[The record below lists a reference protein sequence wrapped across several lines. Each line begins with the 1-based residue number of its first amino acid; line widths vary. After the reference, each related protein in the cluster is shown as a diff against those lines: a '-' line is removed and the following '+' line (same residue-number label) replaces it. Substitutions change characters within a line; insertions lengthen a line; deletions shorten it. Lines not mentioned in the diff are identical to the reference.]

1 VASRA
6 QKENT
11 EEDVEQAVQ
20 QAASLAQTLHEDG
33 KVETSV
39 HGNNKAR
46 KNVNGSDREKVLV
59 KAELE
64 EEEELETSDA
74 LSSCTSS
81 TEEEDIDDDSVG
93 AALKTCI
100 EEGDLSSEIFRRMDR
115 KANAYSTDK
124 IVNCASSQPL
134 RQRKSKRQ
142 KEKMKRLQRAKR
154 KKNINSFI
162 DQTSLFD
169 LFDSNGDLG
178 GLSEL
183 CAAMLALNQDLE
195 TPTKSRKRHREK
207 SPRNR
212 SPIAT
217 PSKLN
222 KAGRKSEK
230 NMLPQAQGSANKN
243 LSSNLD
249 INNVGQKED
258 KVVQKRKVKKG
269 KERNPYKSIYS
280 KRLLAIIPRQQG
292 PSIIDAT
299 VLIQVNGKRFRRLK
313 KEKVLRPTPIMLR
326 PSLLKDKKKK
336 ELKVLINLFNSA
348 LISYILIFFA
358 KVDKVFDQS
367 TRQ

>member
-1 VASRA
+1 MASRA

-11 EEDVEQAVQ
+11 EEDVEQLVQ

-39 HGNNKAR
+39 HGNSKYP
-46 KNVNGSDREKVLV
+46 KNANGSDREKVLV
-59 KAELE
+59 KAEVE
-64 EEEELETSDA
+64 EEEETSDA
-74 LSSCTSS
+74 LSSCSSS

-100 EEGDLSSEIFRRMDR
+100 EEGDLSSEIFRRR
-115 KANAYSTDK
+115 EREANGYSSDK
-124 IVNCASSQPL
+124 IGYCASSQPL

-142 KEKMKRLQRAKR
+142 KEKKKRLQKAKR
-154 KKNINSFI
+154 KKNINSFV
-162 DQTSLFD
+162 DQKSLLD
-169 LFDSNGDLG
+169 LFNGDLG

-183 CAAMLALNQDLE
+183 CAAMFALNQGLE
-195 TPTKSRKRHREK
+195 TPTKSRKRYREK

-217 PSKLN
+217 PSKLT
-222 KAGRKSEK
+222 KSGRKSEK
-230 NMLPQAQGSANKN
+230 NMLPQAQGSAKKT

-249 INNVGQKED
+249 MNNVGQKAD
-258 KVVQKRKVKKG
+258 KMVQKRKVKKG

-280 KRLLAIIPRQQG
+280 KRLLAIIPRQKG
-292 PSIIDAT
+292 PSIMDVT

-313 KEKVLRPTPIMLR
+313 KDKVLSPTPIMLR

-348 LISYILIFFA
+348 LISSILIFFA
-358 KVDKVFDQS
+358 KVNKVFARS